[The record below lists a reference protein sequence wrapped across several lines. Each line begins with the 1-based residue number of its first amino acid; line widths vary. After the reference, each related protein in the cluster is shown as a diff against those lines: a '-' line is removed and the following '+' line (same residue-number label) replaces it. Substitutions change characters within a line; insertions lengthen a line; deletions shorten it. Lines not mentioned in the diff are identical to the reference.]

1 MKTTVIISVYK
12 DVKALAIILSALQ
25 RQTYSNFDIIIS
37 EDGECL
43 EMKESIQQ
51 YNNTTIQQY
60 NNTTIQQYNN
70 TNYAFNPTRYG
81 MA

>member
-1 MKTTVIISVYK
+1 MERKLKGNHDMKTTVIISVYK

-51 YNNTTIQQY
+51 YNNT
-60 NNTTIQQYNN
+60 
-70 TNYAFNPTRYG
+70 NYAFNPTRYG